1 MERIQLTNQR
11 SSELGFLRENK
22 VRRGRDRRSLG
33 LTEHQVLFWGG
44 LLRGQMS
51 SICVDAPRYR
61 STQAG
66 VNG

>member
-33 LTEHQVLFWGG
+33 LMEHQVLFWGG
-44 LLRGQMS
+44 PPSWPDELHLRGRTPLQINTGWS
-51 SICVDAPRYR
+51 
-61 STQAG
+61 
-66 VNG
+66 